1 ALRESGDDMLEAS
14 YAALLARIRS
24 AQQVAPVIWRPR
36 KPNWWA
42 LAAVLVVL
50 LAVGI
55 WLSREWHSAAGS
67 NAITPGGNR
76 ATLTLAD
83 GRTVNLSEEQSG
95 IVVGDGIKYLN
106 GTDILDN

>member
-1 ALRESGDDMLEAS
+1 MDTQRHRSLFNQYLRGTLPPDNLPELRDFLMDNRHTETVDGWLQDAFTDPALRESGDDMLEAS

-24 AQQVAPVIWRPR
+24 EQQVAPVIWRPR

-55 WLSREWHSAAGS
+55 WLSR
-67 NAITPGGNR
+67 
-76 ATLTLAD
+76 
-83 GRTVNLSEEQSG
+83 
-95 IVVGDGIKYLN
+95 
-106 GTDILDN
+106 